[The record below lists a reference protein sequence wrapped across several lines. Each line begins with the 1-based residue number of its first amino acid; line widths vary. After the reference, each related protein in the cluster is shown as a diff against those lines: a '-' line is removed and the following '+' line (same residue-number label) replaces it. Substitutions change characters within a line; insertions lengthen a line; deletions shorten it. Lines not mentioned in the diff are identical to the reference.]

1 MRDQKPLF
9 HAEMV
14 NETGVD
20 GQAFVK
26 NGGLNVK
33 LSSPLTSEEGTNPE
47 ELIGLSLSTCLNAT
61 IQSLLKARGKE
72 NTSRVEAHVD
82 FMRESNGIGYF
93 FNINAFAK
101 IDGLSFEESKR
112 IIEEAEHRCPVS
124 KLLAGSKT
132 VSVKAV
138 KEF

>member
-1 MRDQKPLF
+1 MKEQASLF

-14 NETGVD
+14 NESGVN
-20 GQAFVK
+20 GQSFVK
-26 NGGLNVK
+26 NGGLKVK
-33 LSSPLTSEEGTNPE
+33 VSSPLNSNEGTNPE

-93 FNINAFAK
+93 FNVNAFAK
-101 IDGLSFEESKR
+101 IDGLPFEESKK
-112 IIEEAEHRCPVS
+112 IIEEAELRCPVS

>member
-1 MRDQKPLF
+1 MKDQKPLF

-14 NETGVD
+14 NETGVN

-26 NGGLNVK
+26 NGGLKVK
-33 LSSPLTSEEGTNPE
+33 LSSPLNDDEGTNPE

-61 IQSLLKARGKE
+61 IQSLLKVRGKK

-82 FMRESNGIGYF
+82 FMREPNGIGFF
-93 FNINAFAK
+93 FNVKAFVK
-101 IDGLSFEESKR
+101 IDGLSFEESEK
-112 IIEEAEHRCPVS
+112 IVKEAENRCPVS
-124 KLLAGSKT
+124 KLLAGSET

-138 KEF
+138 REL